1 MKKFIGY
8 ILLTLVVVSCGTDG
22 GRFRIKG
29 RLRSFNQGEFYV
41 YSPDGGISGMD
52 TIKVADGRFSY
63 ETSLS
68 DKATFVIVFPNYSE
82 LPVFAQSGTTAEI
95 SGDASHLK
103 EVEVKGD
110 KTNEEMTRQRLAMAN
125 MTQPEVKK
133 TAEDF
138 IRKNP
143 KSIISFYLLRK
154 HFINTVEPDY
164 SKAYSLAS
172 EMVKAD
178 KENARAET
186 LAKQLKSLSTVKKN
200 GMLPSFTAT
209 DIEGK
214 TVSRSKLNGK
224 LNVIIAWAGWNYESV
239 NTQRELR
246 RQKKTYGDK
255 LQVVGICL
263 DADTVHCKRTIRVDS
278 LQWQTICDQKLWDSP
293 TVRQLA
299 ITRVPGNIVADSN
312 GKIIAINLS
321 KDKLK
326 ELIDKQLK

>member
-1 MKKFIGY
+1 MKKILGY
-8 ILLTLVVVSCGTDG
+8 ILLTLVVVSCGTKSG
-22 GRFRIKG
+22 HFRIKG

-125 MTQPEVKK
+125 MTPPEVKK
-133 TAEDF
+133 AAEDF

-186 LAKQLKSLSTVKKN
+186 LAKQFKSLSTVKKN

-299 ITRVPGNIVADSN
+299 ITRVPGNIVADSK